1 MRVDQSI
8 GSRTTWLR
16 RFLTVA
22 IVCTTAQ
29 TAATYLFRRQRRR
42 YAGDRRHILV
52 TQGGSQLRPAG
63 DEISEAVVSVMMG
76 GVILDFRDSELS
88 RRPAHLHVLSIMG
101 GVQLIVP
108 ANWNVRIEVEPTMGG
123 VRDRRSG
130 SVDPERPPDIVVS
143 GRVVMGGLEISSE
156 LPRTRDRRPAS

>member
-1 MRVDQSI
+1 MHVDHSS
-8 GSRTTWLR
+8 GFRTTWLR
-16 RFLTVA
+16 NLLTVA

-29 TAATYLFRRQRRR
+29 AAATYLFRRQRRR

-76 GVILDFRDSELS
+76 GVILDLRDIELA

-108 ANWNVRIEVEPTMGG
+108 ANWSVRIEVEPTMGG
-123 VRDRRSG
+123 VRDRRTG

-143 GRVVMGGLEISSE
+143 GRVVMGGLDISNE
-156 LPRTRDRRPAS
+156 WPPARNRRPAR